1 MKKIHIFMLV
11 MLLLVL
17 VGCSADQ
24 EMINDPNENEN
35 PAVILADDVPN
46 RKIIYQVTM
55 SINVTNLD

>member
-1 MKKIHIFMLV
+1 MLV